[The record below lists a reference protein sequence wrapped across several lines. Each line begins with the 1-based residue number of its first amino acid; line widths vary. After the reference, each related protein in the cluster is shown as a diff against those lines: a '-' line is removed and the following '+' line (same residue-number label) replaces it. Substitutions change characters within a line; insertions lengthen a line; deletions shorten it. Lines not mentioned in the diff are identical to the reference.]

1 MAIVEN
7 DDSPILV
14 FFFRALAV
22 ITVGLGCNYIIWRWF
37 YSLNL
42 NRWWIAIPLVIAETY
57 SLIDVALFGLTMWR
71 SRQRKSP
78 PPARPGLSV
87 DIFITTYNESVD
99 LVRGTAIASRAI
111 TYPHKTWILDDG
123 ARAEMRE
130 LASEVDVG
138 YITRSEAWKDRPRHA
153 KAGNLNNAL
162 MITEGEFL
170 LVLDS
175 DQVPK
180 PEILDHVLGYFD
192 DERVAFVQTPQV
204 FENVTSGDPLGS
216 QAPLFY
222 GPIQQGKDGWNAAF
236 FCGSNAVLRREALMQ
251 LGVVYYVKDLERAV
265 TKAIRGA
272 DRLIAKARHADGAN
286 NPAVHMALDE
296 IAAAVKKAR
305 IAIANGDP
313 IALVT
318 YDIQQHLASVGSEM
332 VAADLQLLSEDIDAI
347 KAMADE
353 QDENLHEFIDVKKT
367 VAALSHR
374 ELSPLG
380 AIESIRTLLQSLDV
394 DRSGEAQPIMPMATI
409 SVTEDMAT
417 AMRLHSMG
425 WHSVYHHETLVL
437 GLAPED
443 LGSMLT
449 QRLRWAQGTMQVM
462 FKENPLLKSG
472 LTFAQRLMYFATMW
486 SYLSGFA
493 AIAFIA
499 APVVFL
505 CFGILPVRSTALV
518 YFLHFLPFMIANQLL
533 FFVASRGKS
542 TWRGQQ
548 YSLALFPIWIKATTT
563 AAISVI
569 FRRGLNF
576 AVTPKNRQEGAHPW
590 HLISIQIA
598 SAGLLIFS
606 TIVGIVRIVL
616 GVGEPIGTSIN
627 IAWVILN
634 LANFSVLIQA
644 VLYQGYKLKENAH

>member
-1 MAIVEN
+1 MALKQSG
-7 DDSPILV
+7 DSPIRV
-14 FFFRALAV
+14 FFFRALIV
-22 ITVGLGCNYIIWRWF
+22 ITVGLGCNYIVWRWF
-37 YSLNL
+37 FSLNL

-57 SLIDVALFGLTMWR
+57 SLVDVGLFGLTMWR
-71 SRQRKSP
+71 SQQRMPP
-78 PPARPGLSV
+78 PPARPGLTV
-87 DIFITTYNESVD
+87 DVFITTYNESVD

-130 LASEVDVG
+130 LATEVDVG
-138 YITRSEAWKDRPRHA
+138 YITRSKEWKDRPRHA

-180 PEILDHVLGYFD
+180 PEILHHVLGYFD
-192 DERVAFVQTPQV
+192 DEKIAFVQTPQV
-204 FENVTSGDPLGS
+204 FENVSSGDPLGS

-251 LGVVYYVKDLERAV
+251 LGVVHYVKDLERAV
-265 TKAIRGA
+265 RKAIRGA
-272 DRLIAKARHADGAN
+272 DRLIAKARRTDDSK
-286 NPAVHMALDE
+286 NPEVQTALDE
-296 IAAAVKKAR
+296 IAAAVKKAGA
-305 IAIANGDP
+305 AIDNGDP
-313 IALVT
+313 IASLT
-318 YDIQQHLASVGSEM
+318 YELQQHLTSVGREM
-332 VAADLQLLSEDIDAI
+332 VAADLQLLSDDMDAI
-347 KAMADE
+347 NAMAKEKDE
-353 QDENLHEFIDVKKT
+353 SMHDFIDVKKT
-367 VAALSHR
+367 VAALAHR
-374 ELSPLG
+374 DLSPLG
-380 AIESIRTLLQSLDV
+380 AIESIRSLLHSLDV
-394 DRSGEAQPIMPMATI
+394 DRSGEAQPIMPLATI

-417 AMRLHSMG
+417 AMRLHGMG

-472 LTFAQRLMYFATMW
+472 LTIAQRLMYFATMW

-493 AIAFIA
+493 ALSFIA

-505 CFGILPVRSTALV
+505 CFGILPVKSTALV
-518 YFLHFLPFMIANQLL
+518 YFLHFLPFMLANQLL
-533 FFVASRGKS
+533 FFVASRGKT

-548 YSLALFPIWIKATTT
+548 YSLALYPIWIKATTT

-576 AVTPKNRQEGAHPW
+576 AVTPKDRQEGARPW
-590 HLISIQIA
+590 HLISIQIT

-606 TIVGIVRIVL
+606 SIVGIIRILL
-616 GVGEPIGTSIN
+616 GVGEPVGTSIN

-644 VLYQGYKLKENAH
+644 VLYQGYKPKEKVR